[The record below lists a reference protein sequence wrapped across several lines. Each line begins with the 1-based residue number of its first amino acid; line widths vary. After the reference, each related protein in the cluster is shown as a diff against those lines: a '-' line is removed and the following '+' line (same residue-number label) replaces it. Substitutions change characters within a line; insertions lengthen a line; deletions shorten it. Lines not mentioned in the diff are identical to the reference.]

1 MTLYLLKLLVS
12 AAMIV
17 AVSEV
22 SKRYPGWG
30 GLLASLPLT
39 SLIGLLWIYGETR
52 DLEKVSAHCISVFWF
67 VLPSLPMFLL
77 IPLLLKYRVPFLL
90 ALLLGCLLTLVLYVF
105 MAKLLRGWN
114 IALGRI
120 PCTWHWVPCLPGLAC
135 RSIGWGH
142 GVDP

>member
-1 MTLYLLKLLVS
+1 MTFYVLKLFVS

-39 SLIGLLWIYGETR
+39 SLIGLFWIYGETR
-52 DLEKVSAHCISVFWF
+52 DLAKVSAHCIGVFWF

-77 IPLLLKYRVPFLL
+77 IPLLLKYRVPFALS
-90 ALLLGCLLTLVLYVF
+90 LLLGCLLTIGLYGLMVKILQSWGIVF
-105 MAKLLRGWN
+105 
-114 IALGRI
+114 
-120 PCTWHWVPCLPGLAC
+120 
-135 RSIGWGH
+135 
-142 GVDP
+142 

>member
-1 MTLYLLKLLVS
+1 MTVYFIKLVVS

-39 SLIGLLWIYGETR
+39 SLIGLFWIYGETR
-52 DLEKVSAHCISVFWF
+52 DLEKVSAHCIGVFWF

-77 IPLLLKYRVPFLL
+77 IPLLLKYRVPLL
-90 ALLLGCLLTLVLYVF
+90 FALVLGCLLTIVLYVL
-105 MAKLLRGWN
+105 MAKLLRVWN
-114 IALGRI
+114 IAL
-120 PCTWHWVPCLPGLAC
+120 
-135 RSIGWGH
+135 
-142 GVDP
+142 